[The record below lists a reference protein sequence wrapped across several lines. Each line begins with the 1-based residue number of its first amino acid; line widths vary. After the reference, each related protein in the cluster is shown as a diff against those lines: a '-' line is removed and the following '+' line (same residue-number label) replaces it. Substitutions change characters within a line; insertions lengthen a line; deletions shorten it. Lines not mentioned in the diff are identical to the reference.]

1 MGDRLTITCL
11 DLATKTG
18 VAYGL
23 AGGKPTL
30 ETWDLR
36 AAEER
41 PAKLVLLDQMLDRHI
56 AAFRPSM
63 IYYEAP
69 LPLSVLMAIGA
80 TESTIQMLRSLAA
93 VVEQAAWRNE
103 VGVGS
108 WPVQTARQAVI
119 GRGRFPRGEAK
130 RHVMAF
136 CRLLR
141 YAPNNDNEADSII
154 GFLYQSALLNPR
166 TAHLST
172 PLFATG

>member
-1 MGDRLTITCL
+1 MGERPYITCL

-18 VAYGL
+18 VAHGL
-23 AGGKPTL
+23 AGGTPTL
-30 ETWDLR
+30 ETWDLHG
-36 AAEER
+36 ADER
-41 PAKLVLLDQMLDRHI
+41 PAKLGLLNQMLDRHI
-56 AAFRPSM
+56 AAFHPRT

-69 LPLSVLMAIGA
+69 LPLSVLMKIGA
-80 TESTIQMLRSLAA
+80 TEPTIQMLRSLAA

-130 RHVMAF
+130 RAVLGF

-141 YAPNNDNEADSII
+141 YTPENDNEADALI

-172 PLFATG
+172 PLFAAG